1 MVEVNE
7 CDFIEQVNAT
17 KYLKIDRLFLLRD
30 FNPDF
35 EQAEI
40 DFYITVRGHLDYNY
54 CGVVGN
60 DIFVFLYWCQF
71 DNHFLGAKLGFKC
84 LANCPFGSNVE
95 TGLLTSQTCHQHKLS
110 PISVTIIDVIFT
122 L

>member
-1 MVEVNE
+1 LVEVNE

-54 CGVVGN
+54 SGVVGN
-60 DIFVFLYWCQF
+60 DIFVFLYW
-71 DNHFLGAKLGFKC
+71 
-84 LANCPFGSNVE
+84 
-95 TGLLTSQTCHQHKLS
+95 
-110 PISVTIIDVIFT
+110 
-122 L
+122 